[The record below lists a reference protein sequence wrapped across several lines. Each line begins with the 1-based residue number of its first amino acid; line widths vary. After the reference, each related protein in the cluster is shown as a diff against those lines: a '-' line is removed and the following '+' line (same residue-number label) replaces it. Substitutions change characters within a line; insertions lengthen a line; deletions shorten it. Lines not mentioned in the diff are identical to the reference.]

1 MSSAS
6 KAILDLRVP
15 LYRGLLETLV
25 LFDFSRT
32 LHTRE
37 ASSGKGKEKR
47 NIASASRPLD
57 LSILRDLM
65 FGATVFGDK
74 GGESSVKWTGV
85 SAGRGGCRK
94 DGARYWTD
102 GK

>member
-1 MSSAS
+1 MKHSSFSISAAHYTPEKLPVAREKKREIS
-6 KAILDLRVP
+6 PAPLDLW
-15 LYRGLLETLV
+15 Y
-25 LFDFSRT
+25 
-32 LHTRE
+32 
-37 ASSGKGKEKR
+37 
-47 NIASASRPLD
+47 